1 MAGPQR
7 RALKIVAVG
16 LITLAACG
24 GGGGGSSSKAKSTS
38 SSTTKVATPPRTLP
52 APVGDA
58 FYTPPSPLP
67 KGAPGDVIRSQAI
80 DAPPLA
86 KAWRVLYHSR
96 AVDGSDVAVSGV
108 VVAPAAAATSD
119 RPVLSY
125 AHETTGIADACAPSK
140 PANAATELP
149 DVKKM
154 IAAGYVEAATDYQG
168 LGTPGVHPYLVGV
181 SEGRSVLDIARA
193 ARQLGDTGAGKKVA
207 LYGYSQGGHAALFA
221 GQIASSYAPDLD
233 IVSVGAT
240 APVADLPLLA
250 RALPTAPQD
259 LGFGVLV
266 TYGFAAAYP
275 QLKPAD
281 ILTPEVLA
289 DRAIVETE
297 CNERV
302 LVPLAAKG
310 YAAVFTK
317 GPDQVPEWQSRLV
330 ENSPGATK
338 PAAPVYIYRGGMDEL
353 ATVPAI
359 DRYVKDVCKL
369 GAKVE
374 VVTVQERTHS
384 SIFDDDG
391 DHQLA
396 FIADRLAG
404 KPLTASSCPT

>member
-1 MAGPQR
+1 MAGSPR
-7 RALKIVAVG
+7 RVLALVAAG
-16 LITLAACG
+16 LMLLAAC
-24 GGGGGSSSKAKSTS
+24 GGGGSSSKAKSTS
-38 SSTTKVATPPRTLP
+38 TSHTSAATTTTTQAAP
-52 APVGDA
+52 AGDA

-67 KGAPGDVIRSQAI
+67 KGKPGDVIWAQAI
-80 DAPPLA
+80 DAPANA

-96 AVDGSDVAVSGV
+96 AIDGSDVAVSGV
-108 VVAPAAAATSD
+108 IVAPAAAATSD
-119 RPVLSY
+119 QPVLSY
-125 AHETTGIADACAPSK
+125 AHETTGIADVCAPSK

-193 ARQLGDTGAGKKVA
+193 ARQLSDTGAGKKVA
-207 LYGYSQGGHAALFA
+207 VYGYSQGGHAALFA
-221 GQIASSYAPDLD
+221 GQIAPKYAPDLD
-233 IVSVGAT
+233 VVSVGAT
-240 APVADLPLLA
+240 APVADLELLA
-250 RALPTAPQD
+250 QSLPTAPQG
-259 LGFGVLV
+259 LGFGVLA

-275 QLKPAD
+275 NLKPAD

-289 DRAIVETE
+289 DRAVVETE

-302 LVPLAAKG
+302 LVPLATKG

-317 GPDQVPEWQSRLV
+317 DPDQVPEWQSRLV
-330 ENSPGATK
+330 ENSPGKTK
-338 PAAPVYIYRGGMDEL
+338 PAAPVYIYRGDKDEL
-353 ATVPAI
+353 ATVAAI
-359 DRYVKDVCKL
+359 DSYVNDVCKL

-374 VVTVQERTHS
+374 VVTVPGRDHG

-391 DHQLA
+391 VHQLA

-404 KPLTASSCPT
+404 KPLTTSSCPT

>member
-1 MAGPQR
+1 MTGSQT
-7 RALKIVAVG
+7 RALAIVAAG
-16 LITLAACG
+16 LLILAACG
-24 GGGGGSSSKAKSTS
+24 GGGTSKTKSTS
-38 SSTTKVATPPRTLP
+38 PTRAATPTTLP
-52 APVGDA
+52 APAGDA

-67 KGAPGDVIRSQAI
+67 KGAPGDLIWAQSI

-96 AVDGSDVAVSGV
+96 GVDGSDVGVSGV
-108 VVAPAAAATSD
+108 VVAPAAAAATPD

-193 ARQLGDTGAGKKVA
+193 ARQVRDTGAGKKVA
-207 LYGYSQGGHAALFA
+207 VYGYSQGGHAALFA
-221 GQIASSYAPDLD
+221 GQIAPSYAPDLD
-233 IVSVGAT
+233 IVSVNAT
-240 APVADLPLLA
+240 APVTDLALLA
-250 RALPTAPQD
+250 RGLPNAPQG
-259 LGFGVLV
+259 LGFGVLA

-281 ILTPEVLA
+281 ILTPAVLA
-289 DRAIVETE
+289 DRSIVETA

-302 LVPLAAKG
+302 LVPLATQG

-317 GPDQVPEWQSRLV
+317 SPDDVPAWHSRLV

-338 PAAPVYIYRGGMDEL
+338 PAASVYIYRGGQDQL
-353 ATVPAI
+353 ATAPAI
-359 DRYVKDVCKL
+359 DSYVKAVCKL

-374 VVTVQERTHS
+374 VVTVPERTHS

-391 DHQLA
+391 QYQLA

-404 KPLTASSCPT
+404 KPLTTSSCPS